1 MRVLLLHNRYQI
13 QGGEDVVVSQEAE
26 MLRFFN
32 IPVDVFEIAND
43 SITTIRDRV
52 YTTAHLAYSSKMRDQ
67 VRDRIRSFRADV
79 VHVHN
84 FFPRFTPSVYDAAN
98 AEGCGVIQT
107 LHNYRLMCANGLLF
121 RNQKVCT
128 DCLTQRSAWPAL
140 AHRCY
145 RKSFVGTTALTCMVA
160 VHAIRGTWQRRV
172 GRFIALT
179 DFARS
184 LFIEHAGL
192 PADRVIVKANV
203 VPDIGVEAGE
213 KRYAL
218 FIGRLSPEKGLDSIL
233 RAVRNGKFPLPLKIV
248 GSGPMESEVR
258 AAAASGQLEF
268 LGKKTSADVHAL
280 LRRAKFLLAP
290 SIWHE
295 AGVPLVIGEA
305 LSAGVPVI
313 TTRMKPMDGVIEHE
327 RNGLLVTPDSE
338 LEICSAVSSLQSNE
352 DLLTRMRVEARRT
365 YEQLYLPTTN
375 CRALLDIYR
384 DAIDLARQPLTA
396 NALGVAAVK

>member
-26 MLRFFN
+26 MLRSFD
-32 IPVDVFEIAND
+32 IPVDVFEIGND
-43 SITTIRDRV
+43 SITTMRERIH
-52 YTTAHLAYSSKMRDQ
+52 TTAHLAYSSRMRNA
-67 VRDRIRSFRADV
+67 VRARIRSFHADV

-107 LHNYRLMCANGLLF
+107 LHNYRLMCAGGLLF

-140 AHRCY
+140 LHRCY
-145 RKSFVGTTALTCMVA
+145 RQSLVGTTALTGMVA
-160 VHAIRGTWQRRV
+160 VHMIRGTWRKRV

-179 DFARS
+179 EFARS

-203 VPDIGVEAGE
+203 VPDIGVEPGK

-218 FIGRLSPEKGLDSIL
+218 YVGRLSSEKGIDSIL
-233 RAVRNGKFPLPLKIV
+233 RAVRSGKFPLPLKIV

-258 AAAASGQLEF
+258 AAADAGQLEF
-268 LGKKTSADVHAL
+268 LGKKSSEGVHSL
-280 LRRAKFLLAP
+280 LRQAKLLLAP
-290 SIWHE
+290 SVWHE

-305 LSAGVPVI
+305 FSAGVPVI
-313 TTRMKPMDGVIEHE
+313 TTRMKPMDSVVEHE
-327 RNGLLVTPDSE
+327 RNGLLVSPDSE
-338 LEICSAVSSLQSNE
+338 LEICAAAARLQSDENM
-352 DLLTRMRVEARRT
+352 LARMRLEARRT
-365 YEQLYLPTTN
+365 YEEFYLPATN
-375 CRALLDIYR
+375 CRALLNIYR
-384 DAIDLARQPLTA
+384 NAIDLARQPLC
-396 NALGVAAVK
+396 AA